1 MPDLHP
7 KDGSESDANKKKS
20 ESSGSSESEEDVE
33 LSAEDIKNIKKLIAD
48 QDASIAKKKD

>member
-48 QDASIAKKKD
+48 QDASIAKKKE